1 MADAAFVYPGGTSE
15 FWSISLEHFRY
26 CSLTVSSVFSR
37 ANANVFMSNWCFRN
51 HLLYDTV
58 ILVLRIF
65 ARPTCTVAVKP
76 RVQCI
81 FKRERPGPL
90 SGLFIILNIQW
101 CAVCPR
107 FKSHVTPAL
116 PHRWV
121 RFYLK
126 FIVNPSLSAFSIYQW
141 KHFVYLAP
149 VWHETLYISSIKINR
164 PVQN

>member
-1 MADAAFVYPGGTSE
+1 MFKHCRK
-15 FWSISLEHFRY
+15 F
-26 CSLTVSSVFSR
+26 SLTVSTAFCCQRRCVYIQL
-37 ANANVFMSNWCFRN
+37 VYFRN
-51 HLLYDTV
+51 HLLYETV
-58 ILVLRIF
+58 ILVLRISV
-65 ARPTCTVAVKP
+65 RPTCTAAVKP

-90 SGLFIILNIQW
+90 SGLFIILKIQW

-126 FIVNPSLSAFSIYQW
+126 FIANPSTAFNIYQW
-141 KHFVYLAP
+141 KHFVGFAL
-149 VWHETLYISSIKINR
+149 VRHETLFSTPVKINR
-164 PVQN
+164 PLAKLKLCPIKIFI